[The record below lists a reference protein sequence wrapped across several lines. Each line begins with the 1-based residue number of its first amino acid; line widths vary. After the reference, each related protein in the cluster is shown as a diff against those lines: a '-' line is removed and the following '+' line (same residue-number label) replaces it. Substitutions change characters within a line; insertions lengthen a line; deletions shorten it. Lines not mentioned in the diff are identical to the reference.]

1 MLFAPSAATVLKY
14 PDVGDDL
21 TDYTRHL
28 VTVVPKGA
36 DVRVTT
42 AQPVADDAGDGS
54 HFADHD
60 LRRDILIHCHDN
72 REHPSLA
79 ETSRDVR
86 ALIWFPKMQ
95 SYIDYHYNSC
105 SYCVAKRTAA
115 DPVGT
120 AIRVQRRLKMIEFDH
135 KILEPDVVAATGCAA
150 ILTIVDV
157 VARVTMYVPVHTLN
171 TVDTARA
178 LYTRWYSLFGS
189 PAVMRMDNAPAY
201 TSAVMQAFHKL
212 MGVRHVDLSA
222 PDNPTHHAMVERR
235 NQIMEKMLDVA
246 ISKGDL
252 NSKADLDMYCAS
264 AASVCNLEHTSR
276 FWIEKAR
283 RKRQKRCAF
292 LIAKPYGP
300 GLKIRLH

>member
-1 MLFAPSAATVLKY
+1 
-14 PDVGDDL
+14 
-21 TDYTRHL
+21 
-28 VTVVPKGA
+28 
-36 DVRVTT
+36 
-42 AQPVADDAGDGS
+42 
-54 HFADHD
+54 
-60 LRRDILIHCHDN
+60 
-72 REHPSLA
+72 
-79 ETSRDVR
+79 
-86 ALIWFPKMQ
+86 
-95 SYIDYHYNSC
+95 
-105 SYCVAKRTAA
+105 
-115 DPVGT
+115 
-120 AIRVQRRLKMIEFDH
+120 MIEFDH

-264 AASVCNLEHTSR
+264 AASVCNLEHTYNGHTVLEYLTGEIPR
-276 FWIEKAR
+276 THRDLVTPADIPE
-283 RKRQKRCAF
+283 
-292 LIAKPYGP
+292 IPH
-300 GLKIRLH
+300 GLDSKFIDQLRPIL

>member
-1 MLFAPSAATVLKY
+1 MVTNHPTHTGVAPLERKRIETWVNKRFFSVTAPNGGGQLLFAPSAATVLKY

-36 DVRVTT
+36 NVRVTT

-120 AIRVQRRLKMIEFDH
+120 AIR
-135 KILEPDVVAATGCAA
+135 G
-150 ILTIVDV
+150 
-157 VARVTMYVPVHTLN
+157 
-171 TVDTARA
+171 
-178 LYTRWYSLFGS
+178 
-189 PAVMRMDNAPAY
+189 
-201 TSAVMQAFHKL
+201 
-212 MGVRHVDLSA
+212 
-222 PDNPTHHAMVERR
+222 
-235 NQIMEKMLDVA
+235 
-246 ISKGDL
+246 
-252 NSKADLDMYCAS
+252 
-264 AASVCNLEHTSR
+264 
-276 FWIEKAR
+276 
-283 RKRQKRCAF
+283 
-292 LIAKPYGP
+292 
-300 GLKIRLH
+300 